1 MNNKNN
7 HYFES
12 DNTISKKKTTENKK
26 DFHKSFWTMMLAL
39 LLIIIGSFVCSIAI
53 FPYKF
58 RNYAYSILMILY
70 VFVTILGF
78 VLRITLDKKNL
89 YLARGFMW
97 GAIIMISLPAILLSL
112 AFGACIIF
120 INR

>member
-1 MNNKNN
+1 MTNKNN

-12 DNTISKKKTTENKK
+12 NNIRSKKKITGNKK
-26 DFHKSFWTMMLAL
+26 DFHKSFWAMILTLVI
-39 LLIIIGSFVCSIAI
+39 IIIGGFMCSIAI

-58 RNYAYSILMILY
+58 RHYAYPILIVLY

-78 VLRITLDKKNL
+78 ILRITLDKKNL